1 MHLHSGGP
9 DSIQKQLR
17 VALNVNLLDKV
28 SIVKLREETK
38 TLTFNQLAIESMRKL
53 VMTILKNE
61 SKGLKDFLEANM
73 PQEKGL
79 RSGEINSTLRQQAGQ
94 SFWEQAI
101 RVWNWPHLDK
111 ARWAKKNAQIDAAW
125 LPIDKV
131 TVIMIF
137 FTFWSLYIYIY
148 I

>member
-94 SFWEQAI
+94 SF
-101 RVWNWPHLDK
+101 
-111 ARWAKKNAQIDAAW
+111 
-125 LPIDKV
+125 
-131 TVIMIF
+131 
-137 FTFWSLYIYIY
+137 
-148 I
+148 